1 MLNVSANK
9 VSTQYFDTMGIRLL
23 AGRLF
28 TANDAPQLNRGP
40 RRSFESLYVGP
51 LNVIVNAAFVRRF
64 FPNQDPVGKRFGT
77 GVPIIV
83 DEDEIIGVVSDAK
96 YRSMREP
103 IIPIY
108 YTLGVNYGSFVL
120 NVRTRPRP
128 ESIFEPV
135 RKALASIDRGLAF
148 TEIHTLAEEVDYST
162 AGERVTAVLASGFG
176 AIAALLAGVGIY
188 GLLAYAVA
196 QRRREIGI
204 RMALGASG
212 LDIVNTVGRHALS
225 MTVVGIS
232 LGLGSMLLAGRWIRS
247 LLYGVSA
254 DDPSSL
260 SMAAVFVAFV
270 AVAAMVTPLTRA
282 IRIEPAIA
290 LRQEN

>member
-1 MLNVSANK
+1 
-9 VSTQYFDTMGIRLL
+9 
-23 AGRLF
+23 
-28 TANDAPQLNRGP
+28 
-40 RRSFESLYVGP
+40 
-51 LNVIVNAAFVRRF
+51 
-64 FPNQDPVGKRFGT
+64 
-77 GVPIIV
+77 
-83 DEDEIIGVVSDAK
+83 
-96 YRSMREP
+96 
-103 IIPIY
+103 
-108 YTLGVNYGSFVL
+108 
-120 NVRTRPRP
+120 
-128 ESIFEPV
+128 
-135 RKALASIDRGLAF
+135 
-148 TEIHTLAEEVDYST
+148 VDYST

-212 LDIVNTVGRHALS
+212 LDIVNTVGRHALA

-232 LGLGSMLLAGRWIRS
+232 LGLGSMLLSGRWIRS
-247 LLYGVSA
+247 LLYGVMA

-270 AVAAMVTPLTRA
+270 AVAAMVTPLARA